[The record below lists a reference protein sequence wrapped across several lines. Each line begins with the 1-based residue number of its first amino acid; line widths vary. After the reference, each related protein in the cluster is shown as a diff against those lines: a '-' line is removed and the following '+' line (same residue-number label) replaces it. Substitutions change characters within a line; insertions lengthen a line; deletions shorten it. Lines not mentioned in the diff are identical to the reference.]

1 MEVEFHTGL
10 AEPLDHATKL
20 LRKALRQGGRV
31 LVATPQ
37 LEALARH
44 LWVFEAREFMAHA
57 RPGVADA
64 VWRRSAL
71 WLLPGFDTAVDAAPR
86 PAVWV
91 NLGAGPPGALEGCER
106 LIELVASGPDEAEA
120 GRQRWRHYKAQG
132 HTPVVRFDGR

>member
-20 LRKALRQGGRV
+20 LRKALRQSGRV
-31 LVATPQ
+31 CVATPQ
-37 LEALARH
+37 FEALARH
-44 LWVFEAREFMAHA
+44 LWSFEAREFMAHA
-57 RPGVADA
+57 RPGVAAA
-64 VWRRSAL
+64 VWQRSAL
-71 WLLPGFDTAVDAAPR
+71 WLLPDFGHPVEAVAR

-91 NLGAGPPGALEGCER
+91 NLGAAVPEAYEGCER
-106 LIELVASGPDEAEA
+106 LIELVAAGPDEADA